1 MERLGRGGE
10 EGGED
15 GSRPQSCPAP
25 TASDVASRP
34 AGLLLALA
42 PSTYVPLPGSSE
54 ARRPIERVPP
64 SGLLGSSDPLSDPRS
79 ALRDLIWRVGMGAAR
94 LVGMAADVFDVEKP
108 VRVVVV
114 PVWPGG
120 AQGSPV
126 ELVAPLRELERD
138 VREGRLRVL
147 PGESNNGRVHAWAA
161 RVLRGDGEGGAA
173 VRARRLGTAPDGAV
187 AGPRARPLSIN
198 DVSAL
203 EAVERWQGEAE
214 ALAALDKGAAPAG
227 SLGSEAAGRGARL
240 TSGAGSEAVGGEAA
254 PAAIAAPASME
265 PFSGISS
272 SSAEEGNAVERAD
285 VVPGASLPAS
295 GLGVGPGDAV
305 DALEGSLEFPWP
317 WPWRHH
323 PPPPPPA
330 SAVAPPIS
338 EQEITDVVPYK
349 LSWMLN
355 ETQAAA
361 RSAGLNQ
368 DVARTLA
375 ALVSVTYCTLDNI
388 RAWNCSRCGH
398 GGAAAGGGGN
408 GSDWSAAATGGNG
421 SGRVAAA
428 VGGPVG
434 VVPSGRMSR
443 AAELAVDS
451 FEMELVLWKGDW
463 DLLGFVGWS
472 PVINGAVVAFRGT
485 DSRSI
490 HNWVHNMK
498 TWRTDLNL
506 TLAGAPSGALVHG
519 GFYESYNSSGLAND
533 VSRSIR
539 DVLWRH
545 PGAPVYCA
553 GHSLGAALATIAA
566 LDLRKVVGIEDVRLY
581 TFGSPRVG
589 NYVFARWFE
598 TIVTEHWRFT
608 HNRDIVPSVAPTYM
622 GFWHVSREVW
632 IVDYAVTNETLVGF
646 CDSTGEDSRCHNSQ
660 CLLGLCSSIGDHLL
674 YLSEMYT
681 PHPQGC

>member
-1 MERLGRGGE
+1 MHFFF
-10 EGGED
+10 
-15 GSRPQSCPAP
+15 SP
-25 TASDVASRP
+25 TAVSFVYPD
-34 AGLLLALA
+34 AGILLALA

-54 ARRPIERVPP
+54 ARRAF
-64 SGLLGSSDPLSDPRS
+64 GQGLSDGRSGGLAAFSNPRS
-79 ALRDLIWRVGMGAAR
+79 AVRELIWRIGLGAAR
-94 LVGMAADVFDVEKP
+94 LAGVAADALDVEEP

-114 PVWPGG
+114 PVWSGG
-120 AQGSPV
+120 LEGSPV
-126 ELVAPLRELERD
+126 ELVAPPRELERD

-147 PGESNNGRVHAWAA
+147 GATWNDGQVQTWAE
-161 RVLRGDGEGGAA
+161 RLLRGGDERAVA
-173 VRARRLGTAPDGAV
+173 VRARRLGSMPSEGLDGRLV
-187 AGPRARPLSIN
+187 RPLSFE
-198 DVSAL
+198 DVREL
-203 EAVERWQGEAE
+203 ESVERWQSAAEAFATNGASRGLDAGGGVANHDPDARGGVAGQDPEAWRDVASQELSVRPSVASHAPDTKENAFGSVEEGPDAGVVAALVRGAPSAEDGDSLVEATAATGEA
-214 ALAALDKGAAPAG
+214 L
-227 SLGSEAAGRGARL
+227 
-240 TSGAGSEAVGGEAA
+240 
-254 PAAIAAPASME
+254 
-265 PFSGISS
+265 SS
-272 SSAEEGNAVERAD
+272 DPPVEGPV
-285 VVPGASLPAS
+285 
-295 GLGVGPGDAV
+295 
-305 DALEGSLEFPWP
+305 EFPWP

-330 SAVAPPIS
+330 SAAAPPID
-338 EQEITDVVPYK
+338 EQQITDVVPYK

-355 ETQAAA
+355 ETQAMA
-361 RSAGLNQ
+361 RSRGLNQ

-408 GSDWSAAATGGNG
+408 GSDWSAPAATEP
-421 SGRVAAA
+421 GR
-428 VGGPVG
+428 PVG

-443 AAELAVDS
+443 TAELAVDS
-451 FEMELVLWKGDW
+451 FEMELVLWKRDW

-506 TLAGAPSGALVHG
+506 TLEGAPTGALVHG
-519 GFYESYNSSGLAND
+519 GFYESYNSSGLADD
-533 VSRSIR
+533 VSRSVR
-539 DVLWRH
+539 NVLWRH

-566 LDLRKVVGIEDVRLY
+566 LDLRKVVGIPDVRLY

-589 NYVFARWFE
+589 NYIFARWFQ

-622 GFWHVSREVW
+622 GFWHISREVW

-646 CDSTGEDSRCHNSQ
+646 CDATGEDSRCHNSQ

-681 PHPQGC
+681 PHPEGC